1 MNVRGAFPHDDNDA
15 DQPKIDL
22 QDVKARTSITAL
34 IGHDVA
40 LVKRGRDH
48 WACCPIHTEKT
59 ASFKINEDR
68 RAFHCFGCGASG
80 DVFDYLHRVHNMEL
94 PEALEYLAIEAGI
107 SPDREGRK
115 RPTRQPQTPAVTH
128 NDDKKRT
135 EKALAIWKASQPAP
149 ETPVENYLRHR
160 GITIPVP
167 ASIRYNPAI
176 WYAPSGLSLPC
187 MIAAVQAPNRRIVA
201 IHRTYI
207 RLDGKGKAGV
217 VTPKMALGPLGT
229 GAVRLGPANAA
240 LGIAEGIETGLSAMQ
255 LFGLPVWCAQGSRL
269 HRIALP
275 EEVRRVIIYADS
287 GEAGI
292 EAADKALKAFSEQ
305 GRKAEICVPDLGDFN
320 DVLNRGKAA

>member
-1 MNVRGAFPHDDNDA
+1 MNVREAFPRDGDDSA
-15 DQPKIDL
+15 QPKIDL
-22 QDVKARTSITAL
+22 QDVKARTSIVAL
-34 IGHDVA
+34 VSRDVA
-40 LVKRGRDH
+40 LTKLGGDH
-48 WACCPIHTEKT
+48 WACCPIHAEKT
-59 ASFKINEDR
+59 PSFKISEDR

-80 DVFDYLHRVHNMEL
+80 DVFDYLYRVHNMEL

-115 RPTRQPQTPAVTH
+115 RPTRQPQAPPVTH
-128 NDDKKRT
+128 NDDKERT
-135 EKALAIWKASQPAP
+135 EKARDIWKASQSASG
-149 ETPVENYLRHR
+149 TPVESYLQQR

-187 MIAAVQAPNRRIVA
+187 MVAAVQAPDRRIVA
-201 IHRTYI
+201 VHRTYI
-207 RLDGKGKAGV
+207 RLDGRGKAGV
-217 VTPKMALGPLGT
+217 VTPKMALGPLGA

-287 GEAGI
+287 GEAGM
-292 EAADKALKAFSEQ
+292 ETADKALKTFSGQ
-305 GRKAEICVPDLGDFN
+305 GRKTEICVPDLGDFN